1 MVGVA
6 AVAVVV
12 VVVTAGSTGGSLPP
26 PTPSAT
32 FATAV
37 ATPVPKQ
44 PVTGF
49 GFSAVDDPSAH
60 QLVLFGGIDSYATT
74 WLWDGHRWTLARPS
88 ASPQGRFGAS
98 AAYDPITRMVML
110 YGGRLSPGDVVDD
123 TWGWDGRTWLAL
135 DAGTGS
141 PPVGEGSSM
150 AWDSVHDQ
158 MVLIAGGQT
167 WVWNGS
173 DWDRQPKGDLPAGSA
188 FGSVAFDPVT
198 RALLAISC
206 CAPRVTTYTWDGM
219 AWRQVG
225 AGANAPVILSL
236 ALDPVSDRLLLCSD
250 PTQSQVGR
258 QMWSWSGRDWIP
270 LAGSRL
276 PVSPLAEVTDSV
288 VGRVLILGTVAEATQ
303 GAPQPLHVW
312 SWTGSMWN
320 QLS

>member
-6 AVAVVV
+6 AVVVVV
-12 VVVTAGSTGGSLPP
+12 VVVTAGSTVGSLPP
-26 PTPSAT
+26 PVPSTP
-32 FATAV
+32 FAIPLT
-37 ATPVPKQ
+37 TPVPHQ

-49 GFSAVDDPSAH
+49 GFSAVDDPSTH
-60 QLVLFGGIDSYATT
+60 QLVLFGGIDSYTTT
-74 WLWDGHRWTLARPS
+74 WLWDGRRWTLARPA
-88 ASPQGRFGAS
+88 ASPRGRFGAS

-123 TWGWDGRTWLAL
+123 TWGWDGTTWLAL

-141 PPVGEGSSM
+141 PPVGEGSLM
-150 AWDSVHDQ
+150 AWDPAHNQ
-158 MVLIAGGQT
+158 MVLSAGGQT

-173 DWDRQPKGDLPAGSA
+173 HWDRQPDGDLPSGTA

-206 CAPRVTTYTWDGM
+206 CAPQVTTYRWDGM

-225 AGANAPVILSL
+225 SGANAPVILSL
-236 ALDPVSDRLLLCSD
+236 ALDPVSDRLLLCTD

-270 LAGSRL
+270 LAGARL
-276 PVSPLAEVTDSV
+276 PLSPLAEVTDTV
-288 VGRVLILGTVAEATQ
+288 AGHLLILGTVPQPNQ
-303 GAPQPLHVW
+303 GSPQPLRVF
-312 SWTGSMWN
+312 SWTGSTWS
-320 QLS
+320 QLG